1 MSEFDSILRLFIWF
15 DESLNMKVYRRSAMD
30 FGGSQ
35 ASLALSIAQIK
46 FIAPLLSYLM
56 SLIIVVFCRFA
67 DNYSSSVQTATEYKL
82 VAKDLKEAH
91 ETLSIPLKFICSS
104 ERYEKNNEVET
115 NVPLLGLLW
124 NRNDD
129 SISFNGTFS
138 LSKKK

>member
-1 MSEFDSILRLFIWF
+1 
-15 DESLNMKVYRRSAMD
+15 MKVYRRSAMD
-30 FGGSQ
+30 FGDSQ
-35 ASLALSIAQIK
+35 ASLALSIAQVK
-46 FIAPLLSYLM
+46 FIAPMLCYVM

-82 VAKDLKEAH
+82 VAKDFKEAH

-104 ERYEKNNEVET
+104 ERHEKNNEVET

-129 SISFNGTFS
+129 TISFNGTFS

>member
-1 MSEFDSILRLFIWF
+1 MGYWESLVEERELAIIAYGSWF

-30 FGGSQ
+30 FGDSQ

-46 FIAPLLSYLM
+46 FIAPLLSYFM

-91 ETLSIPLKFICSS
+91 ETLSIPS
-104 ERYEKNNEVET
+104 VG
-115 NVPLLGLLW
+115 PLVVQAKC
-124 NRNDD
+124 
-129 SISFNGTFS
+129 I
-138 LSKKK
+138 

>member
-1 MSEFDSILRLFIWF
+1 
-15 DESLNMKVYRRSAMD
+15 
-30 FGGSQ
+30 
-35 ASLALSIAQIK
+35 
-46 FIAPLLSYLM
+46 M

-138 LSKKK
+138 LSKKNRMGQTKSLDISQIDKKCFRDMNWLKQNVTKRVILRLTMTHFDPIGAH